1 MDRRVIGLG
10 DIPDPLAAE
19 ETARLNEFARACKA
33 ATRAVAL
40 YPPAHPAIAAT
51 LARIVELT
59 SCTHLQEAL
68 RLTVLPDSLLLGGR
82 APSRIDA
89 AVSELA
95 ALLHAQ
101 SIGALTIRPGGEV
114 EDWRQFLMLLGRA
127 PDTVRADGG
136 VSHLWSMSGGRH
148 VELREIDYG
157 EVLRERTCG
166 REAAWEQI
174 VASCLQG
181 AAFELSAEIVRTL
194 VEIATDRDRLAA
206 LAAAVD
212 DRAAPGGLPQ
222 RTTALVRLLSAI
234 TEAVATTDHDKLE
247 IVLRNMAVA
256 VGQLSPDVVTALVAE
271 SKGADEHDSR
281 RIIGEVLRRM
291 TDTTIAGF
299 VAQSVARQGMAT
311 ERLAAA
317 FQALVPEPERQ
328 SHLIGLARDE
338 AAELSHD
345 PGFDALWESVADLLT
360 SYSDS
365 SFVSDAYGSELSRA
379 RTQAI
384 EVDQVTDDPP
394 ERMAA
399 WLGTVAASAVRAL
412 DLTLLLDLLRIE
424 DDPEKWREMTIPIV
438 AHVEDLLMLGDVEAA
453 EQLVGVIVS
462 EISPSGTASRRPAA
476 FAAIEQL
483 AGGKMMQHI
492 VSHLP
497 ALEESQFERLKAI
510 CLGMGGVL
518 VRPLAEALTLEEHGR
533 TRERLAAL
541 LLALGPAGQQAV
553 ERLKSS
559 TNAAA
564 RRTAVHLLREFGG
577 TAALPDLTMLLDD
590 TEPQVQRE
598 AVRAILN
605 IGTDRAY
612 QVLLQA
618 LTTGTAQS
626 REAIMQA
633 VALVRD
639 DRAIPLFGYILS
651 HVDYRGQLRPVYL
664 RAIESLGA
672 LHDPG
677 AVPPLTTALY
687 RGEWWAPRRTAV
699 IRTAAA
705 GALARIGTPSALAAL
720 AEAAAAH
727 SRGVR
732 AAARTALQRNSRG
745 QRKS

>member
-1 MDRRVIGLG
+1 MTGL
-10 DIPDPLAAE
+10 
-19 ETARLNEFARACKA
+19 
-33 ATRAVAL
+33 VAL
-40 YPPAHPAIAAT
+40 
-51 LARIVELT
+51 
-59 SCTHLQEAL
+59 
-68 RLTVLPDSLLLGGR
+68 
-82 APSRIDA
+82 
-89 AVSELA
+89 
-95 ALLHAQ
+95 
-101 SIGALTIRPGGEV
+101 
-114 EDWRQFLMLLGRA
+114 
-127 PDTVRADGG
+127 
-136 VSHLWSMSGGRH
+136 
-148 VELREIDYG
+148 
-157 EVLRERTCG
+157 
-166 REAAWEQI
+166 
-174 VASCLQG
+174 
-181 AAFELSAEIVRTL
+181 
-194 VEIATDRDRLAA
+194 
-206 LAAAVD
+206 
-212 DRAAPGGLPQ
+212 
-222 RTTALVRLLSAI
+222 
-234 TEAVATTDHDKLE
+234 
-247 IVLRNMAVA
+247 
-256 VGQLSPDVVTALVAE
+256 
-271 SKGADEHDSR
+271 SKGAHDPDCG
-281 RIIGEVLRRM
+281 RIVGEVLRRM
-291 TDTTIAGF
+291 TDTTIASF
-299 VAQSVARQGMAT
+299 VAQSVVRQGMAT
-311 ERLAAA
+311 ERLAEA

-328 SHLIGLARDE
+328 SHLVGLARDE
-338 AAELSHD
+338 AAVLSQD
-345 PGFDALWESVADLLT
+345 PGFDTLWESVADLLT

-438 AHVEDLLMLGDVEAA
+438 PHIEDLLMLGDIEAA
-453 EQLVGVIVS
+453 EQLVGVIVR
-462 EISPSGTASRRPAA
+462 EISPSGTASRKPAA
-476 FAAIEQL
+476 SAAIQQL

-492 VSHLP
+492 VSHLQ
-497 ALEESQFERLKAI
+497 ALEETQFERLKAI
-510 CLGMGGVL
+510 CLGMDGVL
-518 VRPLAEALTLEEHGR
+518 VRPLAEALTVEEHGR

-541 LLALGPAGQQAV
+541 LLAVGPTGRQAV

-559 TNAAA
+559 TNATA

-612 QVLLQA
+612 HVLLQV

-639 DRAIPLFGYILS
+639 DHAIPLFAYILS

-672 LHDPG
+672 LHDPD
-677 AVPPLTTALY
+677 AVPQLRTALY

-705 GALARIGTPSALAAL
+705 GALARIGTRSALDAL
-720 AEAAAAH
+720 AEAAAAP

-732 AAARTALQRNSRG
+732 AAARTALERNSRG